1 MSSKIFL
8 TFFRRDSRPSR
19 SLARRRAPRATLPS
33 ASRRW
38 PPSPRSLAGRFA
50 RTRPGARARPRVRR
64 HVLSLGRLA
73 VRHRRGGRDRSRVWR
88 DETRARSGARAGVAS
103 HGACRGHRDE
113 VVRVA
118 WHPTMTILATGSAD
132 GTACLWRVAQPGAGG
147 ASARSRRGR
156 DRARGRPRRTP
167 RGGVRVRV
175 RRRRL
180 RRRARARDRVRDR
193 PQAVGPREAKVV
205 QTAPS
210 PRATRDNPGRPE
222 ARPRARPRTKTNA
235 AARSSPERWR
245 PGYLM
250 SLASD
255 AGARGLL
262 ASACTDGSV
271 KVWALDQRAATPIAS
286 LPWHDGAMVTATAFA
301 SDDVLVSADSAGV
314 VCATDVRTWTQTR
327 RIKAPRGVYGICAAP
342 NGVPWVAMCGGGGV
356 VASRG
361 GGGRR
366 PNRRARR
373 RRAPPGEARGC
384 CAARSTRAG
393 RASPPRGG
401 RRRRRAGPR
410 GPAGT
415 LERARTFFDEGV
427 VGGGGAVRGE
437 RRETRPRRTRSICGT
452 RRREREKRER
462 GEGRRARRRAMNAMN
477 ARTPERPNAR
487 MPSPWT

>member
-1 MSSKIFL
+1 MAAVPPAF
-8 TFFRRDSRPSR
+8 
-19 SLARRRAPRATLPS
+19 ARGALRADAPRRAHYGRVFDVAFCPWDDSLFAT
-33 ASRRW
+33 
-38 PPSPRSLAGRFA
+38 AGEDETA
-50 RTRPGARARPRVRR
+50 
-64 HVLSLGRLA
+64 
-73 VRHRRGGRDRSRVWR
+73 RVWR

-147 ASARSRRGR
+147 ASAHDPDAGAI
-156 DRARGRPRRTP
+156 ARVDVL
-167 RGGVRVRV
+167 GGHPEEVYGCAFVGDGSGGGPV
-175 RRRRL
+175 LATASGTDLRL
-180 RRRARARDRVRDR
+180 WDL
-193 PQAVGPREAKVV
+193 ESAKVV

-210 PRATRDNPGRPE
+210 PRATRDGPGRPE
-222 ARPRARPRTKTNA
+222 ARRPG
-235 AARSSPERWR
+235 SSENENENERGGSVVPERWR

-271 KVWALDQRAATPIAS
+271 KVWALDQPGRSATPIAS

-301 SDDVLVSADSAGV
+301 SDGDVLVSADSAGV

-342 NGVPWVAMCGGGGV
+342 NGVPWVAMCGGDGV
-356 VASRG
+356 GESRARG

-373 RRAPPGEARGC
+373 RRIL
-384 CAARSTRAG
+384 
-393 RASPPRGG
+393 
-401 RRRRRAGPR
+401 RRRRRAAVVLRDRRERNARRRRGVGAGGGGRGPR

-427 VGGGGAVRGE
+427 GVGGGAVRGE
-437 RRETRPRRTRSICGT
+437 EEKRAPAEPDPSVGRGGASGRRVNAGKEG
-452 RRREREKRER
+452 ERE
-462 GEGRRARRRAMNAMN
+462 GAR
-477 ARTPERPNAR
+477 
-487 MPSPWT
+487 